1 MESLP
6 DPIKTF
12 LAALAGRD
20 SSLKPQIEP
29 GGEKAGN
36 WWIDLLG
43 KKRIT
48 IEWRPEFG
56 FGFSVGDAKGYGE
69 GPAEIFRSPAR
80 AAHRVMQLIAPQPAS
95 TPTGLRAVREL
106 YGVTQDQIA
115 TRLKKGQAAIS
126 RLETR
131 NDSKIETISKYVQAL
146 GGKMEIRA
154 VFPDGQLPIYK
165 TAKSTVRKAHGPVKS
180 SRLARA

>member
-1 MESLP
+1 MESYP

-12 LAALAGRD
+12 LAALTVRD

-48 IEWRPEFG
+48 IEWRPELG

-80 AAHRVMQLIAPQPAS
+80 AAHRVMQLIAPRPAF

-106 YGVTQDQIA
+106 YDVTQDQIA
-115 TRLKKGQAAIS
+115 ARLKKGQAAIS

-131 NDSKIETISKYVQAL
+131 SDSKIETVSKYVEAL
-146 GGKMEIRA
+146 GGRMEIRA
-154 VFPDGQLPIYK
+154 IFPDGQLPIYQ
-165 TAKSTVRKAHGPVKS
+165 AVKSNVRKAHGPVKS